1 MNKREASTI
10 APTVVANDLTL
21 SDLFA
26 VLRSGARDFAIYPL
40 YGLFFSAFYAV
51 GGALLFFGLVRLG
64 LGWWMIPAM
73 VGFPIIAPFI
83 AVGMYEVSRR
93 REVGLPLN
101 WSAVLGALRGKGDDQ
116 LILMGGIVFVA
127 FSFWMILAHGIF
139 AIFMGETEIS
149 QTGSALIQS
158 SEAISMLLVGSVIGG
173 FFALAL
179 FAITVMTLPML
190 VDKDVDFISA
200 IIVSL
205 ATMRA
210 NRGVMLAWALLI
222 ALILFVAMLPLF
234 LGLLIALPV
243 LGHASWHLY
252 RRVVGS

>member
-1 MNKREASTI
+1 MNKPEASTI
-10 APTVVANDLTL
+10 ASTVVANDLTL
-21 SDLFA
+21 SDLCA
-26 VLRSGARDFAIYPL
+26 ALRAGARDFAIHPL

-51 GGALLFFGLVRLG
+51 GGALLFLGLVRLG
-64 LGWWMIPAM
+64 QGWWMIPAM
-73 VGFPIIAPFI
+73 AGFPIIAPFV

-93 REVGLPLN
+93 REAGLPLR

-116 LILMGGIVFVA
+116 LILMGGIIFVA

-139 AIFMGETEIS
+139 AIFMGESGIGP
-149 QTGSALIQS
+149 TGFELRLSLDV
-158 SEAISMLLVGSVIGG
+158 ISMLLVGSAIGG

-190 VDKDVDFISA
+190 VDKEVDFISA

-210 NRGVMLAWALLI
+210 NRGVMLAWALLN

>member
-1 MNKREASTI
+1 MNKREVSTV

-26 VLRSGARDFAIYPL
+26 VLRAGARDFAMHPL

-51 GGALLFFGLVRLG
+51 GGALLFLGLVRLG
-64 LGWWMIPAM
+64 QGWWMIPAM
-73 VGFPIIAPFI
+73 AGFPIIAPFI

-93 REVGLPLN
+93 REAGLPLS

-127 FSFWMILAHGIF
+127 FSFWMVLAHGIF
-139 AIFMGETEIS
+139 AIFMGESGVSLTGFALS
-149 QTGSALIQS
+149 QSL
-158 SEAISMLLVGSVIGG
+158 EAISMLLVGSVIGG
-173 FFALAL
+173 FFALGL
-179 FAITVMTLPML
+179 FAITVIALPML
-190 VDKDVDFISA
+190 VDKEVDFISA

-222 ALILFVAMLPLF
+222 ALILLVAMLPLF

-252 RRVVGS
+252 RRVVDS